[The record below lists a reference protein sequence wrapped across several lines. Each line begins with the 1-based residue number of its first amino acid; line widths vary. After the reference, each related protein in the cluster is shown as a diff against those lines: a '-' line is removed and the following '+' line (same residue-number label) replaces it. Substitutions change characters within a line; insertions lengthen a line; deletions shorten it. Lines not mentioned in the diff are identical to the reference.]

1 MGNPF
6 KRNYMM
12 NYRISTLEKSNKLL
26 VLLTLSGQFS
36 LQETVLLT
44 MLLTLE
50 CHFEN
55 HVALSLKWAYHYYAQ
70 KNHR

>member
-1 MGNPF
+1 
-6 KRNYMM
+6 M

-50 CHFEN
+50 CH
-55 HVALSLKWAYHYYAQ
+55 S
-70 KNHR
+70 